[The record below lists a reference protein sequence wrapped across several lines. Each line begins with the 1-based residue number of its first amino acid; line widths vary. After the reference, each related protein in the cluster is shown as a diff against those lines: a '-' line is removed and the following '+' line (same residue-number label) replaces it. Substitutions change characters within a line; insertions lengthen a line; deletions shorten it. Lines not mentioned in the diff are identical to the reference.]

1 MQRIAI
7 IDREKCR
14 APEKCNYICMS
25 VCPIFKNKKDI
36 FKIGADQKPVIDEA
50 LCIGCGICVKKCPF
64 KAITI
69 INLVREP
76 SSKLVFQYGP
86 NSFRLYGLPL
96 VKEGSIVGI
105 IGRNGIG
112 KSTALSILAGI
123 LKPNFGEY
131 NKEFEEKE
139 IIKRFRGTELQKY
152 FENLYLG
159 KIKVSYKPQ
168 NVFIFVKFYGDK
180 TVREILEKLIPSKEE
195 FINIVS
201 RFNLEN
207 ILDRYIKNLSGGE
220 LQKLLFLFTVLKE
233 HNFLL
238 LDELTNYLDIYE
250 RVVIASYLLEIRD
263 KGDSIMLIDHDLSF
277 INSLA
282 DIIHIVYGVQKAYGV
297 FATPVGTSEGIN
309 QYLNGFIR
317 KENLRIRD
325 KPIKLDVKPYTDKK
339 VGNDIVSWE
348 DLYIKVGE
356 FELISKSGKIREN
369 EIVGVIGRNGIGKST
384 FAKALAGEIKYE
396 GNISKECIISYKPQ
410 YYDFSELDITVD
422 QFIKRFN
429 PTYKRDYREFLARLG
444 LLDLLDHSV
453 NSLSGG
459 EMQTLYNF
467 AVLVKEAD
475 LYILDEPFAFLDIE
489 QRINTA
495 KFIRDII
502 KIRDKAALVID
513 HDIVLLDYVSDSIM
527 LFRGEPGKKGIVEE
541 PTENK
546 IAFNRFLESIDITMR
561 RDDRNGIPKINKRDS
576 YLDRL
581 QKSRKE
587 YYS

>member
-96 VKEGSIVGI
+96 VKEDSIVGI